1 MQAPSKIKLHRDTA
15 ELEVQ
20 FGGYH
25 YRLSAEFLRVHSS
38 SAEVKGHGPEQAKL
52 QFGKREVIINTVEP
66 VGNYGIRL
74 VFSDGHDS
82 GIYTWEALQQLGE
95 NKDQLWQD
103 YLQAIDRAGLSR
115 DPHTS
120 AVRLT

>member
-15 ELEVQ
+15 ELEIQ
-20 FGGYH
+20 FGIEH

-38 SAEVKGHGPEQAKL
+38 SAEVKGHGPDQAKL
-52 QFGKREVIINTVEP
+52 QFGKRDVSIKTVEP

-74 VFSDGHDS
+74 IFSDGHDS
-82 GIYTWEALQQLGE
+82 GIYTWKALRELGE
-95 NKDQLWQD
+95 HRDQLWRE
-103 YLQAIDRAGLSR
+103 YLQALELAGVSR